1 MYAVLMPATVRPSR
15 APAAQPTI
23 ASSPSGRAA
32 ARIAAR
38 IAARMQSAA
47 APAPAS
53 ASVEKTISRMRS
65 RGAIVPTRNVEN
77 FLAKRH
83 PALISLSHDHHHGL
97 ALALRLR
104 LGRRALLRDGWT
116 HDVREQRERLR
127 EFFHEELR
135 PHFAAEERALF
146 PGLRTAVPGAA
157 PLLDRLTAD
166 HREME
171 ERLVQIG
178 YMEPADLQAGLAA
191 MGEVLEAHIRLEER
205 ELFTTITA
213 GVSAEILGEIGGRVE
228 AERRAAV
235 EAGRFPA
242 YAESAC
248 VVPVRAERVFDLLTA
263 PTGFTGLF
271 PPEVEAQV
279 SGPDRLRPGAMLTLT
294 LFGERTMFLLDD
306 VREDARLSFRAAD
319 QRLRGTL
326 RLDCSDVRG
335 GRQVRCAVDLAPAGH
350 GGEADPL
357 LARAA
362 SVLARAIPE
371 RVQAVLAAEGGR

>member
-1 MYAVLMPATVRPSR
+1 
-15 APAAQPTI
+15 
-23 ASSPSGRAA
+23 
-32 ARIAAR
+32 
-38 IAARMQSAA
+38 
-47 APAPAS
+47 
-53 ASVEKTISRMRS
+53 MRS

-127 EFFHEELR
+127 EFFEEELR

-146 PGLRTAVPGAA
+146 PGFRVAVPEAA

-171 ERLVQIG
+171 KRLAEIAALD
-178 YMEPADLQAGLAA
+178 PADLQAALAS

-205 ELFTTITA
+205 ELFAAITA
-213 GVSAEILGEIGGRVE
+213 GVSDELLGEIGGRVE

-235 EAGRFPA
+235 EAGRSPA
-242 YAESAC
+242 YAEAAC
-248 VVPVRAERVFDLLTA
+248 VVPVRAERVFELLTE
-263 PTGFTGLF
+263 PSGFTGLF
-271 PPEVEAQV
+271 PPDVDAQV
-279 SGPDRLRPGAMLTLT
+279 SGPDRLRPGAVLTLT
-294 LFGERTMFLLDD
+294 LFGERTVFVLDD
-306 VREDARLSFRAAD
+306 VRDEARLSFRVAD

-326 RLDCSDVRG
+326 RLDCTDVRG
-335 GRQVRCAVDLAPAGH
+335 GRQVRCAVDLAPAGR

-362 SVLARAIPE
+362 SVLARSIPE
-371 RVQAVLAAEGGR
+371 RVQAVLAAEGSR